1 MEFMKERSLVCP
13 KCGATLEIEDGL
25 DMFYCKY
32 CGNRIV
38 LEGQSKVAYR
48 AKTKV
53 KQMEHDERMVDKKH
67 NQERYII
74 QQKAKTE
81 RNEMLVVALIIGG
94 MILLPFVN
102 IARGETKSKQQ
113 EAELQQ
119 LVVQVQEDIKNG
131 DFDDAYIKAKQIQYT
146 EGWSNDVEEKWD
158 DIRRSLIDQIIS
170 TEKQVT
176 GKSDHKPEKKG
187 WFD

>member
-1 MEFMKERSLVCP
+1 MLQCTFYDNVAKDKEWMEFMKERSLVCP

-38 LEGQSKVAYR
+38 LEGQSKAAYR

-74 QQKAKTE
+74 QQKAKIE
-81 RNEMLVVALIIGG
+81 RNEMLIVALIIGG

-158 DIRRSLIDQIIS
+158 DIRRSLILIS
-170 TEKQVT
+170 RL
-176 GKSDHKPEKKG
+176 
-187 WFD
+187 